1 VVVDSKFSRAQLWAL
16 FSLRVII
23 GWHFLYEGVVKM
35 LNPYWSAAG
44 YLKESR
50 WIFSDLFH
58 WMADNP
64 TVLEAVDA
72 ANTWGLT
79 LIGFGLVAGLLARFA
94 SLAGACLLLLYY
106 ICNPPLVGL
115 HYAIPMEGNYLIVNK
130 ELVESAALIVIY
142 LFPTSHVL
150 GLDLF
155 LSRLKRWGF
164 RRVLSS

>member
-1 VVVDSKFSRAQLWAL
+1 
-16 FSLRVII
+16 
-23 GWHFLYEGVVKM
+23 M

-64 TVLEAVDA
+64 TILEAVNS

-79 LIGFGLVAGLLARFA
+79 LIGLGLVIGLFARLASIAGVF
-94 SLAGACLLLLYY
+94 LLLLYY
-106 ICNPPLVGL
+106 VCNPPLVGL

-130 ELVESAALIVIY
+130 ELVESAALLVVY

-150 GLDLF
+150 GVDLF
-155 LSRLKRWGF
+155 ISRLGAWGSQRLF
-164 RRVLSS
+164 EASHNK